1 MLEWAVICLNFMN
14 ALKCCWY
21 NFPSFLLSTDEKIW
35 KNLRLLKIKIFSKQK
50 FFSALKSCR
59 VASFSIFSRKLLKR
73 IIKKI
78 SFDRCSNNISMIPNF
93 WISVK
98 EEAAAA
104 AALIRCHQRSF
115 IAPEGFFHKNVEGRP
130 KNNHFSSMDDFSS
143 DQKLTSKAEL
153 KKNLSSE

>member
-1 MLEWAVICLNFMN
+1 MLELTLICLIFVN

-35 KNLRLLKIKIFSKQK
+35 KNFRLLKIKIFSKQK

-73 IIKKI
+73 IIKKTPLIAALII
-78 SFDRCSNNISMIPNF
+78 SRWIRNF

-98 EEAAAA
+98 EEA

>member
-1 MLEWAVICLNFMN
+1 MSRDLLELHECSQMLLIQFSFISFEHRWKDLEKNF
-14 ALKCCWY
+14 
-21 NFPSFLLSTDEKIW
+21 
-35 KNLRLLKIKIFSKQK
+35 RLLKIKIFSKQK

-73 IIKKI
+73 IIKKTPLIAALII
-78 SFDRCSNNISMIPNF
+78 SRWIRNF

-143 DQKLTSKAEL
+143 DQKLTPKAEL

>member
-1 MLEWAVICLNFMN
+1 MSRDLLELHECSQMLLIQFSFISFEHRWKDLEKNF
-14 ALKCCWY
+14 
-21 NFPSFLLSTDEKIW
+21 
-35 KNLRLLKIKIFSKQK
+35 RLLKIKIFSKQK

-59 VASFSIFSRKLLKR
+59 VASFSIFSVNCWNELSKN
-73 IIKKI
+73 

-98 EEAAAA
+98 EEA